1 MELNGRYPSGTF
13 TTARNLTGM
22 EDPQQLTE
30 HSVLPRGIA
39 SLTPDSSRFSR
50 CGSSSLCFCI
60 RKEMSVAFHAGIK
73 KNPSEFLQLTTI
85 LMQRRHPLLQ
95 VWQKWHPQ
103 KATLYALGYK
113 KLPCSFS
120 CTKRRP
126 PPYWRRQVWQPF
138 LLWIEIRGHP
148 MIVVIFWVHFLDLV
162 EAFWL
167 LGMLM
172 DPQICKYLAH
182 NFIQQGRL
190 TKNNG
195 LYLFEGC
202 TSSSFG
208 IWMKLIYW

>member
-1 MELNGRYPSGTF
+1 MELNGRYPGGPF

-30 HSVLPRGIA
+30 YSVLPRGIA

-126 PPYWRRQVWQPF
+126 PPYWRRQVWQLKRNGRTISF
-138 LLWIEIRGHP
+138 VNRDQRSSYDCCHILGAFFGFSGGILTFGHAYGSP
-148 MIVVIFWVHFLDLV
+148 NM
-162 EAFWL
+162 
-167 LGMLM
+167 
-172 DPQICKYLAH
+172 
-182 NFIQQGRL
+182 
-190 TKNNG
+190 
-195 LYLFEGC
+195 
-202 TSSSFG
+202 
-208 IWMKLIYW
+208 